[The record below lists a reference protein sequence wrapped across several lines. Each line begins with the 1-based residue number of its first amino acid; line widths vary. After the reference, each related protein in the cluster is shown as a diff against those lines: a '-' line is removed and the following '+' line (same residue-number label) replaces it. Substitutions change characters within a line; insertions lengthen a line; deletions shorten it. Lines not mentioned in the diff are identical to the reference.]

1 MILGVCMAR
10 IKIDMPD
17 NYSFTTSLT
26 VRIND
31 INYGGHLGNE
41 AVLAYIQEARMRF
54 LNYLHYTELDIE
66 GSGLI
71 MTDSA
76 IVYRGQSFY
85 ADVLQI
91 DISVQDFNKYGCD
104 FYYLMTNKKTTE
116 EIAYAKTGIVFF
128 DYQARKIVEVPQP
141 FKLAIER
148 ETGVCD
154 SE

>member
-54 LNYLHYTELDIE
+54 LNYLHYTD
-66 GSGLI
+66 
-71 MTDSA
+71 
-76 IVYRGQSFY
+76 
-85 ADVLQI
+85 
-91 DISVQDFNKYGCD
+91 
-104 FYYLMTNKKTTE
+104 
-116 EIAYAKTGIVFF
+116 
-128 DYQARKIVEVPQP
+128 
-141 FKLAIER
+141 
-148 ETGVCD
+148 
-154 SE
+154 